1 MWANLQGLMCPA
13 DVVQKPSLIAERS
26 FPTNKDMDELL
37 QPTASF
43 DSSHLAQAKPDDTR
57 TQTPNLQSQITLVI
71 NSISDPGLRVIVE
84 RILGDLVFI
93 LDWLSLIGE
102 DCSPGDELEK
112 TLWMLEAAAADARS
126 LVSFIEDNAMQLEG
140 LDDVVREAL
149 DSSAYAISLELKQIF
164 GSESMR
170 STLDM
175 RSRDVKAALI
185 HAQGVLK
192 NCFQH
197 CLIDLMQVFDQ
208 NSSCSQLYEDL
219 WIRRERSMLLCRELA
234 ALIDVVAVS
243 DLNSAQHIIRKL
255 VLFRENGMHWLT
267 YRDWDDYES
276 LAGQVIEALNKEERC
291 ADLLHRLACYL
302 ETLLAQVKTRAVL
315 R

>member
-1 MWANLQGLMCPA
+1 M
-13 DVVQKPSLIAERS
+13 DV
-26 FPTNKDMDELL
+26 LL
-37 QPTASF
+37 QATVSLDA
-43 DSSHLAQAKPDDTR
+43 SHLAQATPDDTQ
-57 TQTPNLQSQITLVI
+57 TQSPNLQSQITRVI
-71 NSISDPGLRVIVE
+71 NSISDRELRVTVE

-102 DCSPGDELEK
+102 DCSPVDELEK
-112 TLWMLEAAAADARS
+112 SLWMLEAAAVDAHS
-126 LVSFIEDNAMQLEG
+126 LVSFIEDNAMQFEG
-140 LDDVVREAL
+140 LDETIREAF

-164 GSESMR
+164 GSESTP
-170 STLDM
+170 STLDI
-175 RSRDVKAALI
+175 RNKDVKAAII

-197 CLIDLMQVFDQ
+197 CLINLMQVFDQ
-208 NSSCSQLYEDL
+208 NSSCSQLYADL
-219 WIRRERSMLLCRELA
+219 WVRRERSMLLCRELA
-234 ALIDVVAVS
+234 ALIDVVATR
-243 DLNSAQHIIRKL
+243 DANSALRIISKL
-255 VLFRENGMHWLT
+255 VSFRENGMQLLM

-276 LAGQVIEALNKEERC
+276 LSEQVIEALRKKESC

>member
-1 MWANLQGLMCPA
+1 M
-13 DVVQKPSLIAERS
+13 DV
-26 FPTNKDMDELL
+26 LL
-37 QPTASF
+37 QPTVNF
-43 DSSHLAQAKPDDTR
+43 DSSHEAQAARDDTQ
-57 TQTPNLQSQITLVI
+57 TQPPNLQSQITLVI
-71 NSISDPGLRVIVE
+71 NSVRDPGLRVTLE
-84 RILGDLVFI
+84 RILGDLVFM

-112 TLWMLEAAAADARS
+112 ALWMLEASAVDARA

-140 LDDVVREAL
+140 LDDVIREAL

-164 GSESMR
+164 GSESR
-170 STLDM
+170 HSTLDI
-175 RSRDVKAALI
+175 RSSDKAALI

-197 CLIDLMQVFDQ
+197 CLINLMQVFDQ
-208 NSSCSQLYEDL
+208 NSSCSQLYADL
-219 WIRRERSMLLCRELA
+219 WVRRERSMLLCRELA
-234 ALIDVVAVS
+234 ALIDVVATR
-243 DLNSAQHIIRKL
+243 DANSAQRIISKL
-255 VLFRENGMHWLT
+255 VSFRENGMQWLM

-276 LAGQVIEALNKEERC
+276 LSEQVIEALRREEKC

>member
-1 MWANLQGLMCPA
+1 M
-13 DVVQKPSLIAERS
+13 DV
-26 FPTNKDMDELL
+26 LL

-43 DSSHLAQAKPDDTR
+43 DSSHLVQTTPDER
-57 TQTPNLQSQITLVI
+57 QTQTPNLQSQITRVI
-71 NSISDPGLRVIVE
+71 NSISDRGLRVSVE
-84 RILGDLVFI
+84 RILGDLVFM

-102 DCSPGDELEK
+102 DCSTRDEVEK
-112 TLWMLEAAAADARS
+112 ALWMVEAAAVDAHS

-140 LDDVVREAL
+140 LDDAIREAF

-164 GSESMR
+164 GSESTP
-170 STLDM
+170 STLDI
-175 RSRDVKAALI
+175 RSKAIKAALV

-197 CLIDLMQVFDQ
+197 CLIELMQVFDQ
-208 NSSCSQLYEDL
+208 NSSCSQLYSDL

-234 ALIDVVAVS
+234 ALIEVVAVS

-255 VLFRENGMHWLT
+255 VSFRENGMHWLM

-276 LAGQVIEALNKEERC
+276 LSGQVIEALNKKERC
-291 ADLLHRLACYL
+291 VDLLHRLACYL

>member
-1 MWANLQGLMCPA
+1 M
-13 DVVQKPSLIAERS
+13 DV
-26 FPTNKDMDELL
+26 LL

-43 DSSHLAQAKPDDTR
+43 DSSHLAQATPDDTR
-57 TQTPNLQSQITLVI
+57 TQTPNLQSQITRVT
-71 NSISDPGLRVIVE
+71 NSISDRELRVKVE
-84 RILGDLVFI
+84 RILGDLVFM

-112 TLWMLEAAAADARS
+112 SLWMLEAAAVDARS

-140 LDDVVREAL
+140 LDDAIREAF

-164 GSESMR
+164 GSESTR
-170 STLDM
+170 STLDV
-175 RSRDVKAALI
+175 RSRDVKAALS

-197 CLIDLMQVFDQ
+197 CLFDLMRVFDQ
-208 NSSCSQLYEDL
+208 NSSCPQLYADL
-219 WIRRERSMLLCRELA
+219 WVRRERSMLLCRELA
-234 ALIDVVAVS
+234 ALIDVVVVS
-243 DLNSAQHIIRKL
+243 DLNSAEHIIRKL
-255 VLFRENGMHWLT
+255 VSFRENGMHWLM

-276 LAGQVIEALNKEERC
+276 LSGQVIEALNKEERC

>member
-1 MWANLQGLMCPA
+1 
-13 DVVQKPSLIAERS
+13 
-26 FPTNKDMDELL
+26 
-37 QPTASF
+37 
-43 DSSHLAQAKPDDTR
+43 
-57 TQTPNLQSQITLVI
+57 VI
-71 NSISDPGLRVIVE
+71 NSISDRRLRVTVE
-84 RILGDLVFI
+84 RILGDLVFM

-102 DCSPGDELEK
+102 DTSTVDEVEK
-112 TLWMLEAAAADARS
+112 ALWMLEAAAVDAHS

-140 LDDVVREAL
+140 LDDAIREAF

-164 GSESMR
+164 GSESTP
-170 STLDM
+170 STLDI
-175 RSRDVKAALI
+175 RSKDVKAALI

-197 CLIDLMQVFDQ
+197 CLIELMQVFDQ
-208 NSSCSQLYEDL
+208 NSSCSQMYTDL

-255 VLFRENGMHWLT
+255 VSFRENGMHWLM

-276 LAGQVIEALNKEERC
+276 LSGQVIEALNKKERC

-315 R
+315 ADTLHFRPTISMLSTET